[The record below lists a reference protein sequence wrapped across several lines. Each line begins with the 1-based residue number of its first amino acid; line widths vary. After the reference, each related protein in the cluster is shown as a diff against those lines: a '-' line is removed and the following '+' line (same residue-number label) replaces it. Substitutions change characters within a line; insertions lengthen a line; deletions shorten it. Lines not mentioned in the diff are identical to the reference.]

1 MSPVSILDLRKIAN
15 ALIEVQIGPAMSAWR
30 LLAGVSRGSGRITG

>member
-1 MSPVSILDLRKIAN
+1 MSPEWILALRKIAN